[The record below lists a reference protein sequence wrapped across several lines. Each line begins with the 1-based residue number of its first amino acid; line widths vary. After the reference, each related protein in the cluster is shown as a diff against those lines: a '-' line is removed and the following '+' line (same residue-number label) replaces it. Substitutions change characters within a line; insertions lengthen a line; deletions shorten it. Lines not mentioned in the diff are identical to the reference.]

1 MNRRARR
8 SLTGVVVATAAMG
21 IAACVPTMPPSTT
34 TTTTT
39 SATTTTTT
47 TAPPDPVSPTFVGRY
62 TTGLGNTSGETVAFG
77 DGKLFVTNTA
87 SGGSVDIVSL
97 ADPAAPTL
105 ITRVPTAP
113 GLPNSVAVNNGLV
126 AVAVEDAVKTN
137 AGKILFLDTDGN
149 SLGEITVGAL
159 PDMVTFTADGDRVLV
174 ANEGEPN
181 SYNQL
186 DSVDP
191 EGTVSVL
198 DVSGVRTGGA
208 ATAATIGFADFNVGG
223 PRAAELPAGVR
234 VFGPNATV
242 AQDLEPEYIAVHP
255 DGTTAWVT
263 LQEANA
269 IAKLDLTSGT
279 VTSINDL
286 GRRNESLPGN
296 GIDASD
302 RDGAGTA
309 PLAGNIQN
317 WPVSGMYQP
326 DAISLFVRG
335 GQPYLV
341 SANEGDSRDYTGF
354 NEESRVGAAG
364 YVLDAT
370 VFPDATLKSSDDKLS
385 RLTVTTATGNTDAD
399 PEFERIDVFGS
410 RSFSVWAADS
420 VTQVYDSGRELE
432 ERTFAAFPANFNAS
446 NDGNAVDNR
455 SDNKGPEP
463 EGATVID
470 VDGRPVAFIGLERI
484 GGVVTYDVSDPTAPV
499 FNAYVNQRDFSQA
512 AAPDSGPEVLSSV
525 PADQNATGRPLL
537 LVANEITGTI
547 AIYQL

>member
-8 SLTGVVVATAAMG
+8 SLTGALAATAAVG
-21 IAACVPTMPPSTT
+21 IAACVPMTPHPTT

-39 SATTTTTT
+39 STTTSTI
-47 TAPPDPVSPTFVGRY
+47 APPAPVSPTFIGRY
-62 TTGLGNTSGETVAFG
+62 STGLGNLSGETVAFG
-77 DGKLFVTNTA
+77 DGKLFVTNTGG
-87 SGGSVDIVSL
+87 GGSVDVVS
-97 ADPAAPTL
+97 ASDPSAPTL
-105 ITRVPTAP
+105 ITRIPTAP
-113 GLPNSVAVNNGLV
+113 GLPNSVAVNDGLV

-137 AGKILFLDTDGN
+137 PGKVLFFDTAGA
-149 SLGEITVGAL
+149 SLGEVTVGAL

-181 SYNQL
+181 SYNQVT
-186 DSVDP
+186 SSDP
-191 EGTVSVL
+191 EGSVSVV
-198 DVSGVRTGGA
+198 DVSAVRTGGSA
-208 ATAATIGFADFNVGG
+208 SATTIGFSDFNAGG
-223 PRAAELPAGVR
+223 SRAGELPAGVR
-234 VFGPNATV
+234 VFGPNASV
-242 AQDLEPEYIAVHP
+242 AQDLEPEYIAVDP

-269 IAKLDLTSGT
+269 IAKLDLGANT
-279 VTSINDL
+279 VSSITDL
-286 GRRNESLPGN
+286 GRRDESLPGN
-296 GIDASD
+296 GFDASD

-317 WPVSGMYQP
+317 WPVASMYQP
-326 DAISLFVRG
+326 DAIALFFRS

-364 YVLDAT
+364 YALDSSA
-370 VFPDATLKSSDDKLS
+370 FPDSTLKSSDDKLN

-399 PEFERIDVFGS
+399 PQFERIDLFGS
-410 RSFSVWAADS
+410 RSFSIWNADS
-420 VTQVYDSGRELE
+420 IAQVYDSGRELE

-463 EGATVID
+463 EGTTVLD

-484 GGVVTYDVSDPTAPV
+484 GGVMAYDVSDPTAPE
-499 FNAYVNQRDFSQA
+499 FNAYVNERDFSQA
-512 AAPDSGPEVLSSV
+512 AAPDSGPEVLASV
-525 PADQNATGRPLL
+525 PADQNPTGRPLL
-537 LVANEITGTI
+537 LVANEVSGTV
-547 AIYQL
+547 AIYRL